1 MDLGLNKESKKNKFI
16 ENPRKAMWKLAMPM
30 MFGMSVQAIYMLVDT
45 AFIGRWV
52 GPTGLAAMGYIFP
65 FMFFLMGITFGL
77 GSGATSVIAKYI
89 GGDRKEDA
97 DNAAEHTIMLGL
109 FIYGIILLVLF
120 FAGEGLIKFQG
131 AGEAATQAAMDY
143 FSIMILGSIFMILGV
158 FFRSILSGEGDNVF
172 PMKVL
177 GVGTILNILL
187 DYPFIKYYGIKG
199 AAVATVI
206 SQGLVFA
213 IFVYYL
219 IFKHHSYIKFKLQ
232 DFKYNPKIL
241 SEIFKIGIPA
251 SLSMIIMSIGILIYN
266 VILTSA
272 FGGSTEGNNAVA
284 AYQTAGRVEHL
295 FFLPIISIATALVTL
310 VGMFSGANRIDLV
323 KEIVKYGLT
332 YSVAIS
338 ILFSIFF
345 SIFNRQIISGF
356 TDDFSIITHA
366 VEYFSVLVFA
376 YPFITIGM
384 TCSRVMQGLGYGTP
398 TLILT
403 ILRVVV
409 INSAFAWFFV
419 IIQEKPVIYAWYSL
433 LISCSITSVVSILW
447 MRSKIKSFSMT

>member
-1 MDLGLNKESKKNKFI
+1 MDLGLPKESKKNEFI
-16 ENPRKAMWKLAMPM
+16 ENPQKAMWKLAMPM
-30 MFGMSVQAIYMLVDT
+30 MLGMSVQAIYMLVDT
-45 AFIGRWV
+45 AFIGKWV

-89 GGDRKEDA
+89 GGDRKKDA
-97 DNAAEHTIMLGL
+97 DNAAEHTIMLGV
-109 FIYGIILLVLF
+109 FIYGIMLLVLY
-120 FAGEGLIKFQG
+120 FAGEGLIKLQG
-131 AGEAATQAAMDY
+131 ADEAATQAAMDY

-177 GVGTILNILL
+177 GVGTVLNIIL
-187 DYPFIKYYGIKG
+187 DPFFIKYYGIKG
-199 AAVATVI
+199 AAAATII

-219 IFKHHSYIKFKLQ
+219 IFKHHSYITFKLQ
-232 DFKYNPKIL
+232 DFKFNSKIL
-241 SEIFKIGIPA
+241 SDIFKIGMPA
-251 SLSMIIMSIGILIYN
+251 SLSMIIMSSGVLIYN
-266 VILTSA
+266 VILDSN
-272 FGGSTEGNNAVA
+272 EAVA
-284 AYQTAGRVEHL
+284 AYQTAGRIEHL

-332 YSVAIS
+332 RSVTIS
-338 ILFSIFF
+338 VLFSIFF

-356 TDDFSIITHA
+356 TNDPNIIIHA
-366 VEYFSVLVFA
+366 AEYFSVLVFA

-384 TCSRVMQGLGYGTP
+384 TCSRVMQGLGHGTP
-398 TLILT
+398 MLILT

-409 INSAFAWFFV
+409 INSVFAWFFV
-419 IIQEKPVIYAWYSL
+419 VIQGKPVIFAWYSL

-447 MRSKIKSFSMT
+447 MRSKIKSFSIL

>member
-1 MDLGLNKESKKNKFI
+1 MDLGLNKESRKDEFI
-16 ENPRKAMWKLAMPM
+16 QNPRKSMWKLAVPM
-30 MFGMSVQAIYMLVDT
+30 MLGMSVQAIYMLVDT

-52 GPTGLAAMGYIFP
+52 GSTGLAGMGYIFP

-89 GGDRKEDA
+89 GADQKTYA
-97 DNAAEHTIMLGL
+97 DNAAEHTIILGL
-109 FIYGIILLVLF
+109 FIYGIMILFLF
-120 FAGEGLIKFQG
+120 FVGEWLIKFQG
-131 AGEAATQAAMDY
+131 ADETATKAGMDY

-177 GVGTILNILL
+177 GIGTILNIVL

-199 AAVATVI
+199 AAAATII

-219 IFKHHSYIKFKLQ
+219 IIKHHSYITFQLQNFKF
-232 DFKYNPKIL
+232 NSKIL
-241 SEIFKIGIPA
+241 SDIFKIGMPA
-251 SLSMIIMSIGILIYN
+251 SLSMIIMSSGVLIYN
-266 VILTSA
+266 VILVS
-272 FGGSTEGNNAVA
+272 NDAVA

-295 FFLPIISIATALVTL
+295 FFLPIMSIATALVTL

-323 KEIVKYGLT
+323 KDIVKYGLGC
-332 YSVAIS
+332 SIIIS

-345 SIFNRQIISGF
+345 SIFNREIISGF
-356 TDDFSIITHA
+356 TNDSNIITHA
-366 VEYFSVLVFA
+366 IEYFSVLVFA

-384 TCSRVMQGLGYGTP
+384 TCSRIMQGLGYGAP

-403 ILRVVV
+403 ILRVVI

-419 IIQEKPVIYAWYSL
+419 VMKGKPVIFAWYSL
-433 LISCSITSVVSILW
+433 LISSGITSMVSMLW
-447 MRSKIKSFSMT
+447 MRSKIKSFSTA

>member
-1 MDLGLNKESKKNKFI
+1 MDLGLPKESKKNEFI
-16 ENPRKAMWKLAMPM
+16 ENPQKAMWKLAMPM
-30 MFGMSVQAIYMLVDT
+30 MMGMSVQAIYMLVDT
-45 AFIGRWV
+45 AFIGKWV

-89 GGDRKEDA
+89 GGDRKKDA
-97 DNAAEHTIMLGL
+97 DNAAEHTIILGL
-109 FIYGIILLVLF
+109 FIYGIMLLVLY
-120 FAGEGLIKFQG
+120 FAGEGLIKLQG
-131 AGEAATQAAMDY
+131 ADEAATQAAMDY

-177 GVGTILNILL
+177 GVGTVLNIIL
-187 DYPFIKYYGIKG
+187 DPFFIKFYGIKG
-199 AAVATVI
+199 AAIATII

-219 IFKHHSYIKFKLQ
+219 IFKHHSYITFKLQ
-232 DFKYNPKIL
+232 DFKFNSKIL
-241 SEIFKIGIPA
+241 SDIFKIGMPA
-251 SLSMIIMSIGILIYN
+251 SLSMIIMSSGILIYN
-266 VILTSA
+266 VILDS
-272 FGGSTEGNNAVA
+272 NDAVA

-323 KEIVKYGLT
+323 KKIVKYGLT
-332 YSVAIS
+332 RSVGIS

-356 TDDFSIITHA
+356 TNDPNIIKHA

-384 TCSRVMQGLGYGTP
+384 TCSRVMQGLGYGAP

-419 IIQEKPVIYAWYSL
+419 IIQGKPVIYAWYSL

>member
-1 MDLGLNKESKKNKFI
+1 MDLGLNKESRKNEFI
-16 ENPRKAMWKLAMPM
+16 ENPQKAMWKLAMPM

-45 AFIGRWV
+45 AFIGKWV

-89 GGDRKEDA
+89 GADRKEDA
-97 DNAAEHTIMLGL
+97 DNAAEHTIMLGM
-109 FIYGIILLVLF
+109 FIYAIMLLILF
-120 FAGEGLIKFQG
+120 FAGEGFIKLQG
-131 AGEAATQAAMDY
+131 ADEAATQAAMDY

-177 GVGTILNILL
+177 GVGTVLNIAL
-187 DYPFIKYYGIKG
+187 DPFFIKYYGIKG
-199 AAVATVI
+199 AAFATII

-219 IFKHHSYIKFKLQ
+219 IFKHHSYITFKLQ
-232 DFKYNPKIL
+232 DFKFNKNIL
-241 SEIFKIGIPA
+241 SDIFKIGMPA
-251 SLSMIIMSIGILIYN
+251 SLSMIIMSSGVLIYN
-266 VILTSA
+266 VILDS
-272 FGGSTEGNNAVA
+272 NDAVA

-332 YSVAIS
+332 RSVAIS
-338 ILFSIFF
+338 ISFSIFF
-345 SIFNRQIISGF
+345 AIFNRQIISGF
-356 TDDFSIITHA
+356 TNDANIITHA

-419 IIQEKPVIYAWYSL
+419 IIQGRPVIFAWYSL

-447 MRSKIKSFSMT
+447 MRSKIKSFSMV

>member
-1 MDLGLNKESKKNKFI
+1 MDLGLNKESRKNEFI

-45 AFIGRWV
+45 AFIGKWV

-89 GGDRKEDA
+89 GADRKKDA

-109 FIYGIILLVLF
+109 FIYAIMLLILF
-120 FAGEGLIKFQG
+120 FAGEGFIKLQG
-131 AGEAATQAAMDY
+131 ADEAATQAAMDY
-143 FSIMILGSIFMILGV
+143 FTIMILGSIFMILGV

-177 GVGTILNILL
+177 GVGTVLNIAL
-187 DYPFIKYYGIKG
+187 DPIFIKYYGIKG
-199 AAVATVI
+199 AAVATII
-206 SQGLVFA
+206 SQGVVFA

-219 IFKHHSYIKFKLQ
+219 IFKNHSYITFKLQ
-232 DFKYNPKIL
+232 DFKFNRNIL
-241 SEIFKIGIPA
+241 SDIFKIGMPA
-251 SLSMIIMSIGILIYN
+251 SLSMIIMSSGILIYN
-266 VILTSA
+266 VILDS
-272 FGGSTEGNNAVA
+272 NDAVA

-332 YSVAIS
+332 RSVAIS

-345 SIFNRQIISGF
+345 AIFNRQIISGF
-356 TDDFSIITHA
+356 TNDANIIIHA

-419 IIQEKPVIYAWYSL
+419 IIQGRPVIFAWYSL

-447 MRSKIKSFSMT
+447 MRSKIKSFSVA

>member
-1 MDLGLNKESKKNKFI
+1 MDLGLNKESRKNEFI
-16 ENPRKAMWKLAMPM
+16 ENPRKALWKLAMPM

-45 AFIGRWV
+45 AFIGKWV

-89 GGDRKEDA
+89 GKDNKDDA
-97 DNAAEHTIMLGL
+97 DNAAEHTIMLGI
-109 FIYGIILLVLF
+109 FIYVIMLLVLF

-131 AGEAATQAAMDY
+131 ADEEATQASMEY
-143 FSIMILGSIFMILGV
+143 FSIMIFGSIFMILGV

-177 GVGTILNILL
+177 GVGTILNIVL
-187 DYPFIKYYGIKG
+187 DPFFIKFYGIKG
-199 AAVATVI
+199 AATATII
-206 SQGLVFA
+206 SQGLVFV

-219 IFKHHSYIKFKLQ
+219 IFKHHSYITFKLQ
-232 DFKYNPKIL
+232 DFKFNSKIL
-241 SEIFKIGIPA
+241 SEIFKIGIPS
-251 SLSMIIMSIGILIYN
+251 SLSMIIMSSGILIYN
-266 VILTSA
+266 VILVS
-272 FGGSTEGNNAVA
+272 NDAVA

-323 KEIVKYGLT
+323 KDIVKYGLIR
-332 YSVAIS
+332 SVGIS
-338 ILFSIFF
+338 IVFSIFF
-345 SIFNRQIISGF
+345 TIFNQKIILGF
-356 TDDFSIITHA
+356 TNDINIINHA

-419 IIQEKPVIYAWYSL
+419 VIQGKPVIFAWYSL
-433 LISCSITSVVSILW
+433 LISCSITSVISILW
-447 MRSKIKSFSMT
+447 MQSKIRSFSIV

>member
-1 MDLGLNKESKKNKFI
+1 MELGLNKESRKNEFI
-16 ENPRKAMWKLAMPM
+16 ENPQKAMWKLAMPM

-45 AFIGRWV
+45 AFIGKWV

-77 GSGATSVIAKYI
+77 GSGATAVIAKYI
-89 GGDRKEDA
+89 GSDRKDDA

-109 FIYGIILLVLF
+109 FIYGIMLFVLF
-120 FAGEGLIKFQG
+120 FAGEGLIKLQG
-131 AGEAATQAAMDY
+131 ADEAATQAAMDY

-177 GVGTILNILL
+177 AVGTVLNIVL
-187 DYPFIKYYGIKG
+187 DPFFIKYYGIKG
-199 AAVATVI
+199 AALATVI

-219 IFKHHSYIKFKLQ
+219 IFKHHSYIIFKLQ
-232 DFKYNPKIL
+232 DFKFNANIL
-241 SEIFKIGIPA
+241 SDIFKIGMPA
-251 SLSMIIMSIGILIYN
+251 SLSMIIMSSGILIYN
-266 VILTSA
+266 VILDS
-272 FGGSTEGNNAVA
+272 NDAVA

-295 FFLPIISIATALVTL
+295 FFLPIISIATALITL
-310 VGMFSGANRIDLV
+310 VGMFSGANRIDLI

-332 YSVAIS
+332 RSVAIS

-356 TDDFSIITHA
+356 TDDPNIITHA

-384 TCSRVMQGLGYGTP
+384 TCSRVMQGLGHGTP

-419 IIQEKPVIYAWYSL
+419 IIQGKPVIFAWYSL
-433 LISCSITSVVSILW
+433 LISCTITSVVSILW
-447 MRSKIKSFSMT
+447 MRSKIKLFSVV

>member
-1 MDLGLNKESKKNKFI
+1 M
-16 ENPRKAMWKLAMPM
+16 
-30 MFGMSVQAIYMLVDT
+30 
-45 AFIGRWV
+45 
-52 GPTGLAAMGYIFP
+52 
-65 FMFFLMGITFGL
+65 
-77 GSGATSVIAKYI
+77 
-89 GGDRKEDA
+89 
-97 DNAAEHTIMLGL
+97 
-109 FIYGIILLVLF
+109 LLVLY
-120 FAGEGLIKFQG
+120 FAGESLIRLQG
-131 AGEAATQAAMDY
+131 ADEAATQAAMDY

-177 GVGTILNILL
+177 GVGTVLNIIL
-187 DYPFIKYYGIKG
+187 DPIFIKYYGIKG
-199 AAVATVI
+199 AAVATII

-219 IFKHHSYIKFKLQ
+219 IFKHHSYITFKLQ
-232 DFKYNPKIL
+232 DFKFNSKIL
-241 SEIFKIGIPA
+241 SDIFKIGMPA
-251 SLSMIIMSIGILIYN
+251 SLSMIIMSSGILIYN
-266 VILTSA
+266 VILDS
-272 FGGSTEGNNAVA
+272 NDAVA

-323 KEIVKYGLT
+323 KQIVKYGLT
-332 YSVAIS
+332 RSVGIS
-338 ILFSIFF
+338 VLFSIFF

-356 TDDFSIITHA
+356 TNDPNIIKHA

-384 TCSRVMQGLGYGTP
+384 TCSRVMQGLGYGAP

>member
-1 MDLGLNKESKKNKFI
+1 MDLGLNKESRKNEFI
-16 ENPRKAMWKLAMPM
+16 ENPQKSMWKLAIPM

-45 AFIGRWV
+45 AFIGKWV

-89 GGDRKEDA
+89 GGDRKDDA
-97 DNAAEHTIMLGL
+97 NNAAEHTIMLGI
-109 FIYGIILLVLF
+109 FIYGIMLFILF
-120 FAGEGLIKFQG
+120 FAGDGLIKLQG
-131 AGEAATQAAMDY
+131 ADEAATQAAMDY

-158 FFRSILSGEGDNVF
+158 FFRSILSGEGDNTF

-177 GVGTILNILL
+177 GVGTILNIIL
-187 DYPFIKYYGIKG
+187 DYPFIKYYGIEG
-199 AAVATVI
+199 AAIATVI
-206 SQGLVFA
+206 SQGLVFG

-219 IFKHHSYIKFKLQ
+219 IFKHHSYITIKLQ
-232 DFKYNPKIL
+232 NFKFNANIL
-241 SEIFKIGIPA
+241 SDISKIGMPA
-251 SLSMIIMSIGILIYN
+251 SLSMIIMSSGILIYN
-266 VILTSA
+266 VILDS
-272 FGGSTEGNNAVA
+272 NDAVA

-310 VGMFSGANRIDLV
+310 VGMFSGANRIDLI
-323 KEIVKYGLT
+323 KEIVSYGLT
-332 YSVAIS
+332 RSVAIS

-345 SIFNRQIISGF
+345 SIFNRQIISVF
-356 TDDFSIITHA
+356 TDEPNIITHA
-366 VEYFSVLVFA
+366 VEYFSVLIFA

-384 TCSRVMQGLGYGTP
+384 TCSRIMQGLGYGTP

-409 INSAFAWFFV
+409 INSVFAWFFV
-419 IIQEKPVIYAWYSL
+419 IIQGKPVIFAWYSL
-433 LISCSITSVVSILW
+433 LISSSITSVVSILW
-447 MRSKIKSFSMT
+447 MRSKIKSFPLV

>member
-1 MDLGLNKESKKNKFI
+1 MDLGLNKESRKDEFI
-16 ENPRKAMWKLAMPM
+16 ENPRKSMWKLAVPM
-30 MFGMSVQAIYMLVDT
+30 MLGMSVQAIYMLVDT

-52 GPTGLAAMGYIFP
+52 GPTGLAGMGYIFP

-89 GGDRKEDA
+89 GAEQKKYA
-97 DNAAEHTIMLGL
+97 DNAAEHTIIMGL
-109 FIYGIILLVLF
+109 FIYGIMILFLF
-120 FAGEGLIKFQG
+120 FAGEWLIKFQG
-131 AGEAATQAAMDY
+131 ADETATKAGMDY

-177 GVGTILNILL
+177 GIGTILNIVL

-199 AAVATVI
+199 AAVATII

-219 IFKHHSYIKFKLQ
+219 IVKHHSYITFQLHNFKF
-232 DFKYNPKIL
+232 NSKIL
-241 SEIFKIGIPA
+241 SDIFKIGMPA
-251 SLSMIIMSIGILIYN
+251 SLSMIIMSSGVLIYN
-266 VILTSA
+266 VILVS
-272 FGGSTEGNNAVA
+272 NDAVA

-323 KEIVKYGLT
+323 RDIVKYGL
-332 YSVAIS
+332 SCSIIIS
-338 ILFSIFF
+338 IFFSIFF
-345 SIFNRQIISGF
+345 SIFNREIISGF
-356 TDDFSIITHA
+356 TNDSNIITHA
-366 VEYFSVLVFA
+366 IEYFSVLVFA

-384 TCSRVMQGLGYGTP
+384 TCSRVMQGLGHGTP

-403 ILRVVV
+403 ILRVVI
-409 INSAFAWFFV
+409 INSVFAWFFV
-419 IIQEKPVIYAWYSL
+419 VIKGKPVIFAWYSL
-433 LISCSITSVVSILW
+433 LISSAITSIVSMLW
-447 MRSKIKSFSMT
+447 MRSKIKSFSAA

>member
-1 MDLGLNKESKKNKFI
+1 MDLGLPKESKKNEFI
-16 ENPRKAMWKLAMPM
+16 ENPQKALWKLAMPM
-30 MFGMSVQAIYMLVDT
+30 MMGMSVQAIYMLVDT
-45 AFIGRWV
+45 AFIGKWV

-77 GSGATSVIAKYI
+77 GSGATAVIAKYI
-89 GGDRKEDA
+89 GGDRKKDA
-97 DNAAEHTIMLGL
+97 DNAAEHTIILGL
-109 FIYGIILLVLF
+109 FIYGIMLLVLY
-120 FAGEGLIKFQG
+120 FAGEGLIKLQG
-131 AGEAATQAAMDY
+131 ADEAATQAAMDY

-177 GVGTILNILL
+177 GVGTVLNIVL
-187 DYPFIKYYGIKG
+187 DPFFIKFYGIKG
-199 AAVATVI
+199 AAIATII

-219 IFKHHSYIKFKLQ
+219 IFKHHSYITFKLQ
-232 DFKYNPKIL
+232 DFKFNSKIL
-241 SEIFKIGIPA
+241 SDIFKIGMPA
-251 SLSMIIMSIGILIYN
+251 SLSMIIMSSGILIYN
-266 VILTSA
+266 VILDS
-272 FGGSTEGNNAVA
+272 NDAVA

-323 KEIVKYGLT
+323 KQIVKYGLT
-332 YSVAIS
+332 RSVGIS
-338 ILFSIFF
+338 VLFSIFF

-356 TDDFSIITHA
+356 TNDPNIIKHA

-384 TCSRVMQGLGYGTP
+384 TCSRVMQGLGYGAP

-419 IIQEKPVIYAWYSL
+419 IIQGKPVIYAWYSL

>member
-1 MDLGLNKESKKNKFI
+1 
-16 ENPRKAMWKLAMPM
+16 MPM
-30 MFGMSVQAIYMLVDT
+30 MVGMSVQAIYMLVDT
-45 AFIGRWV
+45 AFIGKWV

-89 GGDRKEDA
+89 GGDRKKDA
-97 DNAAEHTIMLGL
+97 DNAAEHTIILGL
-109 FIYGIILLVLF
+109 FIYGIMLLVLY
-120 FAGEGLIKFQG
+120 FAGEGLIKLQG
-131 AGEAATQAAMDY
+131 ADEAATQAAMDY
-143 FSIMILGSIFMILGV
+143 FNLMILGSIFMILGV

-177 GVGTILNILL
+177 GVGTVLNIVL
-187 DYPFIKYYGIKG
+187 DPFFIKYYGIKG
-199 AAVATVI
+199 AAVATII

-219 IFKHHSYIKFKLQ
+219 IFKHHSYIIFKLQ
-232 DFKYNPKIL
+232 DFKFNANIL
-241 SEIFKIGIPA
+241 SDIFKIGMPA
-251 SLSMIIMSIGILIYN
+251 SLSMIIMSSGILIYN
-266 VILTSA
+266 VILDS
-272 FGGSTEGNNAVA
+272 NDAVA

-332 YSVAIS
+332 RSVAIS

-356 TDDFSIITHA
+356 TDDPKIITHA

-384 TCSRVMQGLGYGTP
+384 TCSRIMQGLVYGTP

-419 IIQEKPVIYAWYSL
+419 IIQGKPVIFAWYSL
-433 LISCSITSVVSILW
+433 LISCTITSVVSIFW
-447 MRSKIKSFSMT
+447 MRSKIKSFSLV

>member
-1 MDLGLNKESKKNKFI
+1 MDLGQNKESKKNEFI
-16 ENPRKAMWKLAMPM
+16 ENPKKAMWKLAMPM
-30 MFGMSVQAIYMLVDT
+30 MLGMSVQAIYMLVDT

-52 GPTGLAAMGYIFP
+52 GPTGLAAMGYLFP

-77 GSGATSVIAKYI
+77 GSGATAVIAKYI
-89 GGDRKEDA
+89 GADRKKDA
-97 DNAAEHTIMLGL
+97 DNAAEHTIMLGMFIYAIML
-109 FIYGIILLVLF
+109 FILF
-120 FAGEGLIKFQG
+120 FAGEGLIRFQG
-131 AGEAATQAAMDY
+131 ADEAATQAAMDY
-143 FSIMILGSIFMILGV
+143 FSIMIMGSIFMILGV

-177 GVGTILNILL
+177 GVGTVLNIVL
-187 DYPFIKYYGIKG
+187 DPLFIKYYGIKG
-199 AAVATVI
+199 AAAATII
-206 SQGLVFA
+206 SQGVVFA

-219 IFKHHSYIKFKLQ
+219 IFKHHSYITFKLQ
-232 DFKYNPKIL
+232 DFKFNSNIL
-241 SEIFKIGIPA
+241 SDIFKIGMPA
-251 SLSMIIMSIGILIYN
+251 SLSMIIMSAGVLIYN
-266 VILTSA
+266 VILDS
-272 FGGSTEGNNAVA
+272 NDAVA

-310 VGMFSGANRIDLV
+310 VGMFSGANRIDLI

-332 YSVAIS
+332 RSVGIS

-356 TDDFSIITHA
+356 TDDPNIITHA

-419 IIQEKPVIYAWYSL
+419 VIQGKPVIYAWYSL

-447 MRSKIKSFSMT
+447 MRSKIKFFSMT

>member
-1 MDLGLNKESKKNKFI
+1 MELGSNKESRKNEFI
-16 ENPRKAMWKLAMPM
+16 ENPQKAMWKLAMPM

-45 AFIGRWV
+45 AFIGKWV

-77 GSGATSVIAKYI
+77 GSGATAVIAKYI
-89 GGDRKEDA
+89 GGDRKDDA

-109 FIYGIILLVLF
+109 FIYGIMLFVLF
-120 FAGEGLIKFQG
+120 FAGEGLIKLQG
-131 AGEAATQAAMDY
+131 ADEAATQAAMDY

-177 GVGTILNILL
+177 AVGTVLNIVL
-187 DYPFIKYYGIKG
+187 DPFFIKYYGIKG
-199 AAVATVI
+199 AAVATII

-219 IFKHHSYIKFKLQ
+219 IFKHHSYIIFKLQ
-232 DFKYNPKIL
+232 DFKFNANIL
-241 SEIFKIGIPA
+241 SDIFKIGMPA
-251 SLSMIIMSIGILIYN
+251 SLSMIIMSSGILIYN
-266 VILTSA
+266 VILDS
-272 FGGSTEGNNAVA
+272 NDAVA

-332 YSVAIS
+332 RSVAIS

-356 TDDFSIITHA
+356 TDDPNIITHA

-419 IIQEKPVIYAWYSL
+419 IIQGKPVIFAWYSL
-433 LISCSITSVVSILW
+433 LISCTITSVVSILW
-447 MRSKIKSFSMT
+447 MRSKIKLFSVV